1 MARVQSSTPGGGVD
15 WQFQCCDGS
24 CRRTYQRP
32 APLCTHVK
40 QGMESDDPAVA
51 AMHLAYVAT
60 FDPFVHVR
68 ARRILGVRDATIV
81 ARESRDGSEIHNY
94 HMEAGELPAGTSR
107 SARRRKRRQSARA
120 RAAYA
125 QAAEGGADA
134 AADGVPPAVVDAHRR
149 AAKLTAV
156 QELRRA
162 RQALA
167 IADLARDELKDLV
180 PDAELSLPAFNVVTG
195 SYDPRSLKS
204 TLLEFKT
211 MWYGVKHIAVP
222 RATAVDRFERSM
234 LGDIQRGLAA
244 RDAAWH
250 NTEPGQEGSLRDIP
264 DMSEYTGIVFGTMGQ
279 VSKGVRRTVRGIA
292 CLAADRDSSAIP
304 LLKLHST
311 SEDHPQTHVHAWP
324 GL

>member
-1 MARVQSSTPGGGVD
+1 M
-15 WQFQCCDGS
+15 CEC
-24 CRRTYQRP
+24 
-32 APLCTHVK
+32 APLAGCRGSGHHVFHGA
-40 QGMESDDPAVA
+40 QA
-51 AMHLAYVAT
+51 A
-60 FDPFVHVR
+60 
-68 ARRILGVRDATIV
+68 
-81 ARESRDGSEIHNY
+81 
-94 HMEAGELPAGTSR
+94 
-107 SARRRKRRQSARA
+107 A
-120 RAAYA
+120 RAATCEFCSPLLPPLRPPVWLSRRRPTGVRPLQRQDA
-125 QAAEGGADA
+125 PSAASAGHDA
-134 AADGVPPAVVDAHRR
+134 ALAATARR
-149 AAKLTAV
+149 SCAA
-156 QELRRA
+156 A

-167 IADLARDELKDLV
+167 IADLARYGVRRRCGAPCPLSPPIRLTPTRSNSLGEEPPDLPAGAAVVGWPMRMRFGGIAVRREVDDLFQQAVPLGDTASRDELKDLV